1 MASSIEP
8 SVRGVDVGDDWAVQ
22 AADTVDRVVT
32 SIADKTAGPLTTVA
46 RGLVYGLLAGILG
59 VAILVLLA
67 AAMVRFLDIYV
78 ADKLFDEPVYVA
90 HALTGG
96 IFTLAGLFAW
106 SKRRPKDKGDRA

>member
-8 SVRGVDVGDDWAVQ
+8 AVRAVDTGDDWAVQ

-46 RGLVYGLLAGILG
+46 RALVYGLLAAILG

-67 AAMVRFLDIYV
+67 AGMVRVIDVYV

-90 HALTGG
+90 HLITGG
-96 IFTLAGLFAW
+96 IFTLFGLFAW
-106 SKRRPKDKGDRA
+106 SKRRPKHKGDRT

>member
-8 SVRGVDVGDDWAVQ
+8 SVRGVDAGDDWAVQ

-46 RGLVYGLLAGILG
+46 RGLVFGLLAGILG

-67 AAMVRFLDIYV
+67 ASLVRVLDVYL
-78 ADKLFDEPVYVA
+78 ADKALDEQVWVA
-90 HALTGG
+90 HLVVGG

-106 SKRRPKDKGDRA
+106 SKRNPKNKGDRA